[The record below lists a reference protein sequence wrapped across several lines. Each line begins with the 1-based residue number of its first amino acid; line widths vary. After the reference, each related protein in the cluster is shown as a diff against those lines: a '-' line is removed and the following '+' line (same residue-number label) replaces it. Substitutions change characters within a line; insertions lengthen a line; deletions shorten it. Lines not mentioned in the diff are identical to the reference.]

1 MDKLKSYIEHMKN
14 SLLFIEND
22 KPLSLDIEFTLLTYP
37 ILSRY
42 KLYDWHFKELLEI
55 LYQYANQTD
64 SDTFVNT
71 IDKLIQDEFK

>member
-14 SLLFIEND
+14 SLLFIEYD

>member
-1 MDKLKSYIEHMKN
+1 MNKLKSYIQHMKN
-14 SLLFIEND
+14 SLLFIEFN
-22 KPLSLDIEFTLLTYP
+22 KPLSSDIEFTLLTYP

-42 KLYDWHFKELLEI
+42 KLYDAHFEELLEI

-64 SDTFVNT
+64 SVTFINT